1 MGKRL
6 AVIFNH
12 ENYKPGINL
21 PRRNGTDKDCIKI
34 KTAFTEL
41 GFEVVQHNDLRVRFK
56 YWFSTI
62 VFNSFKFFRTFKAHM
77 YTKLVFHTA

>member
-34 KTAFTEL
+34 KTEFTEL

-62 VFNSFKFFRTFKAHM
+62 VFNCF
-77 YTKLVFHTA
+77 

>member
-41 GFEVVQHNDLRVRFK
+41 GFEVVQHNDLRVCFK
-56 YWFSTI
+56 Y
-62 VFNSFKFFRTFKAHM
+62 
-77 YTKLVFHTA
+77 